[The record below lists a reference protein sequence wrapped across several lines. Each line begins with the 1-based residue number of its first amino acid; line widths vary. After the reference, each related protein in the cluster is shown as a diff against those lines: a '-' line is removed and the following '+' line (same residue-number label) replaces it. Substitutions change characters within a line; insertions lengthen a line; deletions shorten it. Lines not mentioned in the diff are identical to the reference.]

1 MEGLNVNI
9 LFFLSK
15 LPTAKETAHL
25 IIQRVFFI
33 HGLSVDII
41 LDQAISVTSFLKP
54 FFLLICSSTREKTK
68 PEKSL
73 ARNSGGFFGSSTKI
87 PCPALSP
94 SLRIYLTVSP
104 QQLRNVNTL
113 PV

>member
-25 IIQRVFFI
+25 IIQRVLFI

-41 LDQAISVTSFLKP
+41 LDQAVSVTSFLKV
-54 FFLLICSSTREKTK
+54 FFLLICSSTREKANQ
-68 PEKSL
+68 KSL
-73 ARNSGGFFGSSTKI
+73 WPEIVGVFWEQYQD
-87 PCPALSP
+87 PLSCVVP
-94 SLRIYLTVSP
+94 ILAYLSHCITTTT
-104 QQLRNVNTL
+104 QKC
-113 PV
+113 